1 MLRRLCSRKHIVII
15 SVNGGVHMCDKSTL
29 QSVLSAIAEQAR
41 LTFAGTLID
50 IILFGSYARGDYD
63 VESDIDIMLLVDMP
77 AEKLATYR
85 KAIIMLSTDLDLEYD
100 VFTSVMLQDLETF
113 EKWKDSLP
121 FYQKVLSE
129 GVQISA

>member
-1 MLRRLCSRKHIVII
+1 
-15 SVNGGVHMCDKSTL
+15 MCDKSTL
-29 QSVLSAIAEQAR
+29 QSVLSAVAEQAR
-41 LTFAGTLID
+41 MSFAGTLKSV
-50 IILFGSYARGDYD
+50 ILFGSYARGDYD

-85 KAIIMLSTDLDLEYD
+85 KAIIILSTDLDLKYD

-113 EKWKDSLP
+113 EKWKNTLP
-121 FYQKVLSE
+121 FYQKILSE

>member
-1 MLRRLCSRKHIVII
+1 
-15 SVNGGVHMCDKSTL
+15 MCDKSTL
-29 QSVLSAIAEQAR
+29 QLVLSAVAEQAR
-41 LTFAGTLID
+41 VTFAGTLKSV
-50 IILFGSYARGDYD
+50 ILFGSYARGDYD

-77 AEKLATYR
+77 AEKLTAYR
-85 KAIIMLSTDLDLEYD
+85 KAIIARSTDLDLEYN

-113 EKWKDSLP
+113 EKWKDTLP

>member
-1 MLRRLCSRKHIVII
+1 
-15 SVNGGVHMCDKSTL
+15 MCDKSTL

-41 LTFAGTLID
+41 STFAGTLIN